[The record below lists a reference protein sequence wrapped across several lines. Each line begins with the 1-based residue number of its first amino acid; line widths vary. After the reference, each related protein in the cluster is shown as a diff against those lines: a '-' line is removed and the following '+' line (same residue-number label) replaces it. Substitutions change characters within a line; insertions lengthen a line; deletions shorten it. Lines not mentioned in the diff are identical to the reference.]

1 MILPGVIASSG
12 GVASSYESIATQT
25 VTSGSTATLTFSSI
39 PTTFAHLQLRCFG
52 VYTGS
57 TSSADDWYIQFNS
70 DTTAVYDTHNLYGN
84 GSTATATA
92 DTTSGGIRP
101 TMFNR
106 GATNGISIAIMDI
119 LDYTST
125 SKQKTLRAL
134 GGFDNNGSGTVGLS
148 SGLWRPSSI
157 VAINRIDVKNA
168 AGNFLPNTHVA
179 LYGVKA

>member
-1 MILPGVIASSG
+1 
-12 GVASSYESIATQT
+12 
-25 VTSGSTATLTFSSI
+25 
-39 PTTFAHLQLRCFG
+39 
-52 VYTGS
+52 
-57 TSSADDWYIQFNS
+57 
-70 DTTAVYDTHNLYGN
+70 
-84 GSTATATA
+84 
-92 DTTSGGIRP
+92 
-101 TMFNR
+101 MFNR

-125 SKQKTLRAL
+125 TKQKTLRAL